1 MKKAIRLY
9 IISTRIGLLCPT
21 SMNNKSIPLLLGPVI
36 PVASAMFNLSTLG
49 QQPSLVLGMTIW
61 MLLWWITE
69 CVPMAITSLLPV
81 IAFPLLGIMSLE
93 KTCLAYSNRFVFLFL
108 GGFMISLAMEKWN
121 LHRRLA
127 LSIVN
132 RTGTGAN
139 SIIFGFFLASYL
151 ISMWIS
157 NTATTLMMLPIAS
170 SVVTLLVAEHAKTTK
185 GTKNFSTSLMLS
197 IAYGASIGGIATL
210 VGSPPNA
217 SMAGI
222 LSKSFNY
229 EVSFFE
235 WMKYGLPFSLLLLLI
250 AYYVLVKWIYPNKL
264 GRFELGHEIIHA
276 ELLALGKLRS
286 SEFRVFMVF
295 LCTAILW
302 MLQEPISK
310 IARPTGIEI
319 TDTSIGL
326 FMASLLF
333 ILPSGDQQEKIL
345 EWKDT
350 EKLPWGVLLMFGGG
364 MSLAE
369 AFSSS
374 GLVQG
379 ITSTMTAFD
388 QSNQFLFV
396 SMLCALGLV
405 ITALMSNIAMV
416 NIFVPVVASLAVGA
430 EISPVLFAIPVTIAS
445 SCDFMFPMSTPPNAI
460 AYSSG
465 YIHSRDMLR
474 AGVVLNIISLVL
486 LMVLVY
492 FVV

>member
-1 MKKAIRLY
+1 M
-9 IISTRIGLLCPT
+9 GLLCPPH
-21 SMNNKSIPLLLGPVI
+21 MNKRFIPLLIGPVI
-36 PVASAMFNLSTLG
+36 PVISAIFDISTLG
-49 QQPSLVLGMTIW
+49 LQPSLVLGMTLW
-61 MLLWWITE
+61 MLLWWISE
-69 CVPMAITSLLPV
+69 CVPMAITSLLPL

-127 LSIVN
+127 LNIVN

-139 SIIFGFFLASYL
+139 NIIFGFFLASYL

-157 NTATTLMMLPIAS
+157 NTATALMMLPIAT
-170 SVVTLLVAEHAKTTK
+170 SVVTLLISDQHNSTSK
-185 GTKNFSTSLMLS
+185 GTKNFSTTLMLS
-197 IAYGASIGGIATL
+197 IAYGASIGGIATI

-229 EVSFFE
+229 EVGFFE

-250 AYYVLVKWIYPNKL
+250 AYFVLVKLIYPNKL
-264 GRFELGHEIIHA
+264 GKFELGHEIIHA
-276 ELLALGKLRS
+276 ELMALGKLRS
-286 SEFRVFMVF
+286 SELRVFIVF
-295 LCTAILW
+295 SMTAILW
-302 MLQEPISK
+302 ILQEPISK
-310 IARPTGIEI
+310 LARPLGIEI

-333 ILPSGDQQEKIL
+333 ILPSGFRQEKIL

-374 GLVQG
+374 GLVQQITIAMKG
-379 ITSTMTAFD
+379 ID
-388 QSNQFLFV
+388 QSNEVLFV
-396 SMLCALGLV
+396 SLLCAIGLV
-405 ITALMSNIAMV
+405 MTALMSNIAMV
-416 NIFVPVVASLAVGA
+416 NIFVPVVAALAVGA
-430 EISPVLFAIPVTIAS
+430 GASPVVFAIPVTIAS

-465 YIHSRDMLR
+465 YIHSRDMLK
-474 AGVVLNIISLVL
+474 AGVVLNMLSFLLLVL
-486 LMVLVY
+486 LVLISLS
-492 FVV
+492 

>member
-1 MKKAIRLY
+1 MTN
-9 IISTRIGLLCPT
+9 SRIGLLCPA
-21 SMNNKSIPLLLGPVI
+21 SMNNKSIPLLLGPILPVI
-36 PVASAMFNLSTLG
+36 TVISDISSFGM
-49 QQPSLVLGMTIW
+49 QPSLVIGMTMW

-69 CVPMAITSLLPV
+69 CVPMAITSLIPV
-81 IAFPLLGIMSLE
+81 IAFPLFGIMSLE

-127 LSIVN
+127 LNIVN
-132 RTGTGAN
+132 RTGTGAD

-157 NTATTLMMLPIAS
+157 NTATTLMMLPIAA
-170 SVVTLLVAEHAKTTK
+170 SVVTLLTNGKNETNSK
-185 GTKNFSTSLMLS
+185 GTKNFSTTLMLS

-235 WMKYGLPFSLLLLLI
+235 WMKYGLPFSLLLLII
-250 AYYVLVKWIYPNKL
+250 AYFVLVKWIYPNRL
-264 GRFELGHEIIHA
+264 GKFELGHEIIHA
-276 ELLALGKLRS
+276 ELKALGKLRS
-286 SEFRVFMVF
+286 SEFRVFIVF
-295 LCTAILW
+295 ISTALLW
-302 MLQEPISK
+302 ILQEPLGKWAKNS
-310 IARPTGIEI
+310 GVEI

-333 ILPSGDQQEKIL
+333 VLPSGNQREKIL

-374 GLVQG
+374 GLVQH
-379 ITSTMTAFD
+379 ITSGMTAFD
-388 QSNQFLFV
+388 QSNKFIFV
-396 SMLCALGLV
+396 SMLCALGLLM
-405 ITALMSNIAMV
+405 TALMSNIAMV

-430 EISPVLFAIPVTIAS
+430 EISPVLFAIPVTIAA

-474 AGVVLNIISLVL
+474 AGVVLNVISLII

-492 FVV
+492 VVI

>member
-1 MKKAIRLY
+1 MRPA
-9 IISTRIGLLCPT
+9 
-21 SMNNKSIPLLLGPVI
+21 MNNKSIPLLLGPVI
-36 PVASAMFNLSTLG
+36 PVVSAIFDISTFG
-49 QQPSLVLGMTIW
+49 FQPSLVLGMTMW

-69 CVPMAITSLLPV
+69 CVPMAITSLLPI
-81 IAFPLLGIMSLE
+81 IAFPLLGIMPLE

-127 LSIVN
+127 LNIVN

-157 NTATTLMMLPIAS
+157 NTATSLMMLPIAA
-170 SVVTLLVAEHAKTTK
+170 SVVALLLNDANKNSSK
-185 GTKNFSTSLMLS
+185 GNKNFSTTLMLS

-235 WMKYGLPFSLLLLLI
+235 WMKYGLPFSFLLLLI
-250 AYYVLVKWIYPNKL
+250 AYYVLVKWIYPNRL
-264 GRFELGHEIIHA
+264 GKFELGHEIIHA
-276 ELLALGKLRS
+276 ELMALGKLRS
-286 SEFRVFMVF
+286 SELRVFIVF
-295 LCTAILW
+295 VATAVLW
-302 MLQEPISK
+302 ILQEPIAK
-310 IARPTGIEI
+310 FVKPAGIEL

-326 FMASLLF
+326 FMASMLF
-333 ILPSGDQQEKIL
+333 IIPSGSSQSKIL

-374 GLVQG
+374 GLVQH
-379 ITSTMTAFD
+379 ITSTMTGVD
-388 QSNQFLFV
+388 QSNKFLFV
-396 SMLCALGLV
+396 SLLCALGL
-405 ITALMSNIAMV
+405 IMTALMSNIAMV
-416 NIFVPVVASLAVGA
+416 NIFVPVVASLAVGT
-430 EISPVLFAIPVTIAS
+430 EISPVLFAIPVTIAA

-465 YIHSRDMLR
+465 YIHSKDMLR
-474 AGVVLNIISLVL
+474 AGIVLNVLSMLLLSALVYISLSL
-486 LMVLVY
+486 SN
-492 FVV
+492 